1 MTCRR
6 CRCHWRRDVR
16 WRLQLHELHQT
27 VALWTGALHIAGPKE
42 VFQLNL
48 LKKRKNT
55 TYDEQKPAETL
66 LCCPLISR

>member
-1 MTCRR
+1 MTCCR

-48 LKKRKNT
+48 LKKEYIQRMMSNNQ
-55 TYDEQKPAETL
+55 QKHFCAVL
-66 LCCPLISR
+66 

>member
-1 MTCRR
+1 MTCCR

-48 LKKRKNT
+48 LKKEKYNV
-55 TYDEQKPAETL
+55 
-66 LCCPLISR
+66 

>member
-1 MTCRR
+1 MTCCR

-48 LKKRKNT
+48 LKKRKNKT
-55 TYDEQKPAETL
+55 
-66 LCCPLISR
+66 